1 MNKIFVEIFLLSEIY
16 ILSALFRK
24 HPKYAVCECKKG
36 LEINV
41 FSKPFFCV
49 LVPMGVIFPS
59 G

>member
-1 MNKIFVEIFLLSEIY
+1 MG
-16 ILSALFRK
+16 K

>member
-1 MNKIFVEIFLLSEIY
+1 MKSGSEMKVWLPLFLYQI
-16 ILSALFRK
+16 IRK

>member
-1 MNKIFVEIFLLSEIY
+1 MCRFLFEIIWLTLRNY
-16 ILSALFRK
+16 YLKGK

-49 LVPMGVIFPS
+49 LVSMGVIFPS